1 MRGRLKGTKDGDP
14 LDGTAVASPVVS
26 ATLSET
32 TAGSSMTGRDAS
44 QPAQSSH
51 VPANMELRSPEQVT
65 SSPSPSTSSVQQP
78 ATTVS
83 DVLPPPASPAPTAS
97 GAVTSDAVP
106 STSLGLPERLWNRA
120 YDELKANEDKWV
132 DAYERILSRE
142 LKGGDSSSTNLELQK
157 NEIEQKSPIKRRQQ
171 MSQLVEAGLR
181 KTAGEDKVKQ
191 VIGEAMQGV
200 LNVKDMIGWALQ
212 PVPQAALAWT
222 GVCFALQVTLL
233 LENYNNAY

>member
-1 MRGRLKGTKDGDP
+1 
-14 LDGTAVASPVVS
+14 
-26 ATLSET
+26 
-32 TAGSSMTGRDAS
+32 
-44 QPAQSSH
+44 
-51 VPANMELRSPEQVT
+51 MELRSPEQVT
-65 SSPSPSTSSVQQP
+65 SSPSPSASSVQQA

-83 DVLPPPASPAPTAS
+83 DVLPPPPASPAPTAS
-97 GAVTSDAVP
+97 GATTSDTVP
-106 STSLGLPERLWNRA
+106 STSSDLPERLWNRA
-120 YDELKANEDKWV
+120 YDELKAKEDKWV

-142 LKGGDSSSTNLELQK
+142 LKGCDSSSTNLELQK

-222 GVCFALQVTLL
+222 GVCFALQVPCYSKTTTMHTDLSEDTRKPHNGNESQSRRDRL
-233 LENYNNAY
+233 CHYQDGLVL

>member
-1 MRGRLKGTKDGDP
+1 
-14 LDGTAVASPVVS
+14 
-26 ATLSET
+26 
-32 TAGSSMTGRDAS
+32 MTDRDAS
-44 QPAQSSH
+44 QPAQSSY
-51 VPANMELRSPEQVT
+51 VPASMELRSPEQVT
-65 SSPSPSTSSVQQP
+65 SSPGPSASSIQQP
-78 ATTVS
+78 ATSVS
-83 DVLPPPASPAPTAS
+83 DVLPPPTTSPAPTTS
-97 GAVTSDAVP
+97 GAATSDTVP
-106 STSLGLPERLWNRA
+106 STSSDLPERLWSRA
-120 YDELKANEDKWV
+120 YDELKDNEDKWV

-142 LKGGDSSSTNLELQK
+142 LKGCGSSSTNLELQK
-157 NEIEQKSPIKRRQQ
+157 NEIEQKNPTKRRQQ

-233 LENYNNAY
+233 PEIATMHTDLSGDTCKPHNGNKS

>member
-1 MRGRLKGTKDGDP
+1 
-14 LDGTAVASPVVS
+14 
-26 ATLSET
+26 
-32 TAGSSMTGRDAS
+32 
-44 QPAQSSH
+44 
-51 VPANMELRSPEQVT
+51 MELRSPEQVT
-65 SSPSPSTSSVQQP
+65 LSPGLSASSILQP
-78 ATTVS
+78 ATTIS
-83 DVLPPPASPAPTAS
+83 DVLPPPTASPAPTAS
-97 GAVTSDAVP
+97 GAATSDTVP
-106 STSLGLPERLWNRA
+106 STSSDLPERLWNRA

-142 LKGGDSSSTNLELQK
+142 LKGCGSSSTNLELQK
-157 NEIEQKSPIKRRQQ
+157 NEIEQKNPTKRRQQ

-233 LENYNNAY
+233 PENCKNAY